1 MIVAPAL
8 VKWSFVITS
17 NHQMFNLTVYCTYTL
32 WLQHWW
38 YFLLYWISIGAVV
51 TVDNTVDY
59 TIVEDSGVV
68 NITLLLDQSSCR
80 LITIIASPQE
90 SSPASATGNYKVTQI
105 GKFLCMK
112 IFLC

>member
-1 MIVAPAL
+1 M
-8 VKWSFVITS
+8 
-17 NHQMFNLTVYCTYTL
+17 
-32 WLQHWW
+32 
-38 YFLLYWISIGAVV
+38 
-51 TVDNTVDY
+51 DNTVDY

-90 SSPASATGNYKVTQI
+90 SSPASATGNYKVPQI

>member
-1 MIVAPAL
+1 MDNI
-8 VKWSFVITS
+8 FV
-17 NHQMFNLTVYCTYTL
+17 
-32 WLQHWW
+32 
-38 YFLLYWISIGAVV
+38 LYWISIGAAVR
-51 TVDNTVDY
+51 VDNTVDY

-68 NITLLLDQSSCR
+68 NITLLFDQSSCR

-90 SSPASATGNYKVTQI
+90 SSPASATGNYMVPQI